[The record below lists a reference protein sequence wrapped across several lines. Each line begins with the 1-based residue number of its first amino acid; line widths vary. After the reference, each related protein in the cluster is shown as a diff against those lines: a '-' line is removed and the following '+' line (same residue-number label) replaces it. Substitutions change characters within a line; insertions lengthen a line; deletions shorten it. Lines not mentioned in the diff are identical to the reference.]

1 VSRPIPAPDTNERLD
16 EIASQVR
23 NVAGV
28 VQKSLELLQTG
39 ELDLARANNIRES
52 AETTLGPGPST

>member
-1 VSRPIPAPDTNERLD
+1 VSRPILAPDTYERLD

-28 VQKSLELLQTG
+28 VQKSLELLQ
-39 ELDLARANNIRES
+39 RPAN
-52 AETTLGPGPST
+52 ST